1 MFKLIIAVII
11 ILLLGYNDW
20 ELLGVLQGYIMGFVQ

>member
-1 MFKLIIAVII
+1 MYKLIIAVIV

-20 ELLGVLQGYIMGFVQ
+20 ELLGVIQGHIMALIP